1 MMKLAK
7 DTQERFQRELKE
19 LEQEEREEDEQQLK
33 SEPFKAGDLDDKN
46 DEEDADLFTDEEL
59 ERLEKKHGSKLN
71 KDFYND
77 ELTPSKPDPIVDHLI
92 NIDRSLTIIADSTRT
107 IARYLE
113 DKEL

>member
-1 MMKLAK
+1 MKQLEEFKKMMQLAK
-7 DTQERFQRELKE
+7 ETQERFQRQLKE
-19 LEQEEREEDEQQLK
+19 LEQEERE
-33 SEPFKAGDLDDKN
+33 DDKN

-59 ERLEKKHGSKLN
+59 ELLEKKHGSKLN

-92 NIDRSLTIIADSTRT
+92 NIDRSLTIIANSTRT

-113 DKEL
+113 DKGM